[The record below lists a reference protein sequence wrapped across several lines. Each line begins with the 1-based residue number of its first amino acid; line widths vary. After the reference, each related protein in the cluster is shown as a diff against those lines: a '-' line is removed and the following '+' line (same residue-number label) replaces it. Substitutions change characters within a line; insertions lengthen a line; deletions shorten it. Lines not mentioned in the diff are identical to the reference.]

1 LRPRE
6 TNSGDGVSYDVFTTG
21 KVEKAIARLP
31 EVAYQRMN
39 DAIDALADDPRPPG
53 CEKLSGREGYRIRV
67 GEWRAIYRV
76 DDQQRRVDVV
86 QVAHRRDVYR
96 R

>member
-1 LRPRE
+1 M
-6 TNSGDGVSYDVFTTG
+6 SYEVFTTG

-31 EVAYQRMN
+31 EDVYRRMN
-39 DAIDALADDPRPPG
+39 DAIDDLANDPRPPG

-67 GEWRAIYRV
+67 GDYRAIYRI
-76 DDQQRRVDVV
+76 DDQERRVDVLR
-86 QVAHRRDVYR
+86 VAHRGDVYR

>member
-1 LRPRE
+1 MPYE
-6 TNSGDGVSYDVFTTG
+6 VFTTG

-31 EVAYQRMN
+31 GDAHARMN

-53 CEKLSGREGYRIRV
+53 CESLSGRDGYRIRV

-76 DDQQRRVDVV
+76 NDSERRVDVV
-86 QVAHRRDVYR
+86 RVAHRRDAYR

>member
-1 LRPRE
+1 
-6 TNSGDGVSYDVFTTG
+6 VSYEVHTTG

-31 EVAYQRMN
+31 SDAYDRMN

-53 CEKLSGREGYRIRV
+53 CKNLGGGDGYRIRV

-76 DDQQRRVDVV
+76 NDRERKVDVV